1 MSTKSMAWRQPPRI
15 RKEDVLHIVRCVA
28 ETMQSSNARFLRNHA
43 KTLNGG
49 ATPMQ
54 ALNEAADAL
63 DPHAGEQSRLNLE
76 HTVNNL
82 TVTTLNWLNEEEQQH
97 PEGDPNE

>member
-1 MSTKSMAWRQPPRI
+1 MSTKSMTWREPPRI
-15 RKEDVLHIVRCVA
+15 RKEDVLHIVRCAA

-49 ATPMQ
+49 VTPMQ

-63 DPHAGEQSRLNLE
+63 DPQASEQSRGTARSAPARRPPQP
-76 HTVNNL
+76 HTYPL
-82 TVTTLNWLNEEEQQH
+82 
-97 PEGDPNE
+97 PS